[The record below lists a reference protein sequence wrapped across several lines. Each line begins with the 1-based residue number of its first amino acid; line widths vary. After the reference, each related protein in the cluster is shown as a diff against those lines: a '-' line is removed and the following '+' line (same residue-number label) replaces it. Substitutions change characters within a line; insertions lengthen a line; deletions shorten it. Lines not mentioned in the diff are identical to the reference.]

1 MFKLT
6 FVPDHDNGR
15 LLERLG
21 SRHAGRKAARLSPLR
36 FLFFL
41 IPAPAAA
48 LWLLFPAALSPPH
61 ASAAPPVASG
71 PAGGAAPPAAGAA
84 PASKPAAPA
93 PGPEVVRV
101 AMDLLANRVH
111 ASVHREGHLVIDAGS
126 PDFLKYA
133 DGGWKTSWMLGQEDD
148 GARAALVAGLSAQLY
163 VPVDTDGE
171 GAGDTALGAS
181 TLAFTARALAPKQR
195 VSVFVNEKAAG
206 TVDLD
211 VKRQRQRVAIPA
223 GLLKVGENRLRF
235 TFRSAGAKG
244 GKRSAAAFTNLTLGP
259 TPAAGDPPDPIG
271 ATVKDVT
278 LGGAKRRALAVPGK
292 SSRVSYYV
300 SVPEGASLALAYGAE
315 TAGAKVTLAVAV
327 DGQKRR
333 TLLEA
338 PAEAKWTEATV
349 PLGAA
354 AGRPARIDLVSTGG
368 SVAFA
373 TPRLVVKAP
382 APPAPP
388 ATPPARIDHIFIWMV
403 DTLRSDKVHVYY
415 PKTRVQTPNFD
426 AFAAE
431 ATRFEWAQ
439 VPGTWS
445 MPSHASLL
453 TGVYPPVHKATA
465 HEAKLSKD
473 VAFIAEEM
481 KKKGYKTAI
490 FSSNGYVSGRWG
502 FERGWDAY
510 RNFIRENLPNGADYL
525 WKTAK
530 TWVLQNKKK
539 PEFAYLATVDPHVA
553 YVPRAEYLKKYWN
566 KPYKGPLK
574 PALTGIQL
582 GLVGAGKLKL
592 DDNDKAYL
600 EALHDAEITQSDN
613 SFATFIADLKA
624 AGLYDTCAIIIV
636 SDHGDEFG
644 EHGRFGHGQSVYQEL
659 THVPLIIRA
668 PGRMPIGKVV
678 HADVEIM
685 DMFPTM
691 LDLAGATAG
700 EQIQGT
706 SLVPLSWDEV
716 GQSPRAAFSIDG
728 QIARGLKVARYRLV
742 AASGRLELYDEVED
756 HFEQKDVAA
765 TSPIALRQMR
775 SVLGLLYANET
786 RWSKSRWGT
795 AANLSPN
802 YGKDQGQGYE

>member
-1 MFKLT
+1 M
-6 FVPDHDNGR
+6 
-15 LLERLG
+15 
-21 SRHAGRKAARLSPLR
+21 
-36 FLFFL
+36 
-41 IPAPAAA
+41 
-48 LWLLFPAALSPPH
+48 
-61 ASAAPPVASG
+61 
-71 PAGGAAPPAAGAA
+71 
-84 PASKPAAPA
+84 
-93 PGPEVVRV
+93 

-111 ASVHREGHLVIDAGS
+111 ASAHREGHLIVDAAS
-126 PDFLKYA
+126 PDFLKYV
-133 DGGWKTSWMLGQEDD
+133 DGGWKTSWLLGETDE
-148 GARAALVAGLSAQLY
+148 GTKVALVAGLSAQMF
-163 VPVDTDGE
+163 VPVDPDADGAS
-171 GAGDTALGAS
+171 GAALGAS
-181 TLAFTARALAPKQR
+181 TLAFTARSLAPKQR
-195 VSVFVNEKAAG
+195 VSIFVNEKPAG
-206 TVDLD
+206 NVDMD
-211 VKRQRQRVAIPA
+211 GKRQRYRAAIPA
-223 GLLKVGENRLRF
+223 GLLKAGENRLRF
-235 TFRSAGAKG
+235 TFRSAS
-244 GKRSAAAFTNLTLGP
+244 GKAARRSAAALTDVTLGP
-259 TPAAGDPPDPIG
+259 AGGEPPDPVG

-278 LGGAKRRALAVPGK
+278 LAGAKRRAVAIAGK
-292 SSRVSYYV
+292 SSRLSYYV
-300 SVPEGASLALAYGAE
+300 AVPEGASLALAYGAE
-315 TAGAKVTLAVAV
+315 VPGAKVTLAVAV
-327 DGQKRR
+327 DGQPRR

-354 AGRPARIDLVSTGG
+354 GGRAARIDLVSTGG

-382 APPAPP
+382 PPPSRPTA
-388 ATPPARIDHIFIWMV
+388 PARMDHIFIWMV

-415 PKTRVQTPNFD
+415 PKTRVETPNFD
-426 AFAAE
+426 AFAAD

-445 MPSHASLL
+445 LPSHASLL

-465 HEAKLSKD
+465 HEAKLSKE

-481 KKKGYKTAI
+481 KKHGYKTAM
-490 FSSNGYVSGRWG
+490 FSSNGYVSGKWG

-510 RNFIRENLPNGADYL
+510 RNFIRESLPNGADYL

-539 PEFAYLATVDPHVA
+539 PELAYLATVDPHVA
-553 YVPRAEYLKKYWN
+553 YSPKAEYLKKYWN

-574 PALTGIQL
+574 PALTGVQL

-592 DDNDKAYL
+592 DEEDKAYL
-600 EALHDAEITQSDN
+600 EALHDAEITQSDA

-624 AGLYDTCAIIIV
+624 AGLYDTCAIIVV

-644 EHGRFGHGQSVYQEL
+644 DHGRFGHGQSVYQEL

-668 PGRMPIGKVV
+668 PGRMPIGKIV

-685 DMFPTM
+685 DLYPTL

-700 EQIQGT
+700 DQIQGT
-706 SLVPLSWDEV
+706 SLVPLAWDEV

-728 QIARGLKVARYRLV
+728 QIARGLKVGRYRLV

-756 HFEQKDVAA
+756 HFEQKDLAA

-775 SVLGLLYANET
+775 GVLGLLHANET

-795 AANLSPN
+795 AANLSVN
-802 YGKDQGQGYE
+802 FEKAEKTDKDVGYE